1 MEDFMKLHEQKDLK
15 TKELVKKYPTYRE
28 YKTNGAKEGG
38 WGMTSIELRYGSW
51 NAYKQSIGEEIRV
64 ANSEIREYTV
74 EELIEEVK
82 KYKLVDTMREAKA
95 NGILTPS
102 EKQIRN
108 AFGNW
113 RNARVAAGLPCIATT
128 FDKEIETLVY
138 LIWFIEDDIF
148 KVGVTQKTV
157 QERGSKWPEYYV
169 VDCISTSAQAAL
181 SLEKRVLEKFYS
193 TKIYYDKIKGNGAT
207 ECFKYNDI
215 PSLVSLD

>member
-1 MEDFMKLHEQKDLK
+1 MKLYEQKDLK

-38 WGMTSIELRYGSW
+38 WGMTSIERRYGSW
-51 NAYKQSIGEEIRV
+51 NAYKQSIGEEIKV

-82 KYKLVDTMREAKA
+82 KYKILDTMREAKA
-95 NGILTPS
+95 NGISTPS
-102 EKQIRN
+102 EAQIRK

-128 FDKEIETLVY
+128 FDEEVETLVY

-148 KVGVTQKTV
+148 KVGITQKTL
-157 QERGSKWPEYYV
+157 QERGRGWPEYYV

-193 TKIYYDKIKGNGAT
+193 TKIYYDKIEGNGAT
-207 ECFKYNDI
+207 ECFTYNDI